1 VSCDRSLLEKD
12 DLSSESDQC
21 GDVPCVITIVCSGPI
36 GNNRCANN
44 RYTLLA
50 AQLMIKTAVSVVTG
64 GGIFA
69 GVIFVLCL
77 NVMAMSRVVV
87 IRPVTHALNRS
98 D

>member
-1 VSCDRSLLEKD
+1 VSCDRNLLEKD

-50 AQLMIKTAVSVVTG
+50 AVQLMIKTAVSVVTG
-64 GGIFA
+64 A
-69 GVIFVLCL
+69 VSLL
-77 NVMAMSRVVV
+77 A
-87 IRPVTHALNRS
+87 
-98 D
+98 